1 MLQVARGSG
10 GDPHGGPG
18 THAAPRQ
25 GRSAPAGHGA
35 LPPSPASSMAAAAAA
50 FPLLKRQRASDGDK
64 RAALLTPECSP
75 LKGPESPSE

>member
-1 MLQVARGSG
+1 MLQV
-10 GDPHGGPG
+10 G
-18 THAAPRQ
+18 TRT
-25 GRSAPAGHGA
+25 GA
-35 LPPSPASSMAAAAAA
+35 LAPTRPPAKAARPLRDTGPFPSSPASSMAAAAAA